1 MDIAQR
7 HTGYWWVPNHKEKM
21 IPGTLFIEENG
32 NAYLE
37 TIGVFDEDIINL
49 PYYDVIWGLTSNTKA
64 VINTLIASAYIEL
77 TLNNKILANDKLKD
91 EFDALWQRH
100 VLEDS
105 TYKPAVWTPYWHLKN
120 EPFWHF
126 KPLTVGFNVDSLV
139 APGQTASIGKIQENI
154 EYAYLDETLYNLL
167 QSENNRYLLS
177 RLLIETYLL

>member
-1 MDIAQR
+1 MYNAVKQTEYIQLSTYIQQFATL
-7 HTGYWWVPNHKEKM
+7 HVHVEGGNVAPHKPIM
-21 IPGTLFIEENG
+21 LL
-32 NAYLE
+32 A
-37 TIGVFDEDIINL
+37 IIR
-49 PYYDVIWGLTSNTKA
+49 
-64 VINTLIASAYIEL
+64 LISSGKI
-77 TLNNKILANDKLKD
+77 LNNKILANDKLKD